1 LQQSPATS
9 NQDSDE
15 TGIVVAGL
23 GSNSQGYVLADISVR
38 GTPDEWAKAAV
49 NAYHEYKA
57 DRTIGETN
65 NGGEM
70 VETVIRMVDKNVAYK
85 GVHASRGK
93 ITRAEP
99 ISALYEQKRCH
110 HVGFFPVLEHQQ
122 CDYDPKTS
130 KYSPDR
136 MDALVW
142 AFTELMTEEVAGE
155 GWVGFMAR
163 QAAEAQLTAV
173 WAKLPAEIEANI
185 VAALVADGI
194 AEVRDQLGLREWRRK
209 PV

>member
-1 LQQSPATS
+1 L
-9 NQDSDE
+9 
-15 TGIVVAGL
+15 
-23 GSNSQGYVLADISVR
+23 R

-49 NAYHEYKA
+49 QAYHDYKA
-57 DRTIGETN
+57 DRIIGETN

-70 VETVIRMVDKNVAYK
+70 VETVIHMVDNNVAYK
-85 GVHASRGK
+85 AVHASRGK

-99 ISALYEQKRCH
+99 ISALYEQKRYH
-110 HVGFFPVLEHQQ
+110 DVGFFPVLEDQQ
-122 CDYDPKTS
+122 CDYDPKLS

-163 QAAEAQLTAV
+163 QAVEAQLTAGWTKISADV
-173 WAKLPAEIEANI
+173 DAGAL
-185 VAALVADGI
+185 AALVADGT
-194 AEVRDQLGLREWRRK
+194 AEVRENFGMKEWRRK
-209 PV
+209 PSP